1 MGELMGILVKL
12 MGFQT
17 VNMLAY
23 FHGIIL
29 SGFKTSKLIR
39 ILTYFFLIILNFQ
52 IEPSVRQRDKSQAQ
66 GRHYH
71 VTQLAPLPKS
81 WQFSPHQFPLQAA
94 VPLGLS

>member
-1 MGELMGILVKL
+1 MGILVKL

-39 ILTYFFLIILNFQ
+39 ISAYFFLIILNFR
-52 IEPSVRQRDKSQAQ
+52 IYPSVRQRDKSQLKQ
-66 GRHYH
+66 
-71 VTQLAPLPKS
+71 TIE
-81 WQFSPHQFPLQAA
+81 
-94 VPLGLS
+94 